1 MPTNVSQLFS
11 TVFKNQLLSPTA
23 GNRLVQHQLLCLR
36 DIYITG
42 DVHKLSASAPNPDRV
57 LIDAAKRKV
66 SNYRLDYLQDGK
78 AFLPLI
84 ASTSGRLHGEFV
96 RFLYFL
102 AHKRAMDFF
111 AAIGQ
116 AHPSHNELCQ
126 QRGAFFY
133 QHRSRVGVACA
144 QACALRIGGACSTTP
159 ASATSGRQR
168 ACVAGGPRCTLGW
181 IIDSLMA
188 WTSRLLV
195 LLKICS
201 VRLFK
206 ELVFMQV

>member
-1 MPTNVSQLFS
+1 
-11 TVFKNQLLSPTA
+11 
-23 GNRLVQHQLLCLR
+23 
-36 DIYITG
+36 
-42 DVHKLSASAPNPDRV
+42 V
-57 LIDAAKRKV
+57 LINAAKRKV
-66 SNYRLDYLQDGK
+66 DKYRLDYLQEEK

-116 AHPSHNELCQ
+116 AHPSSHQELCQ

-144 QACALRIGGACSTTP
+144 QACALRIGCPLYRALEALLKDGWIGADR
-159 ASATSGRQR
+159 SAT
-168 ACVAGGPRCTLGW
+168 
-181 IIDSLMA
+181 
-188 WTSRLLV
+188 
-195 LLKICS
+195 
-201 VRLFK
+201 
-206 ELVFMQV
+206 

>member
-1 MPTNVSQLFS
+1 MCGKLLFLVLPVSSGQPSCFG
-11 TVFKNQLLSPTA
+11 VK
-23 GNRLVQHQLLCLR
+23 R
-36 DIYITG
+36 
-42 DVHKLSASAPNPDRV
+42 ASR
-57 LIDAAKRKV
+57 
-66 SNYRLDYLQDGK
+66 GK

-144 QACALRIGGACSTTP
+144 QACALRIGGAAP
-159 ASATSGRQR
+159 PRRQ
-168 ACVAGGPRCTLGW
+168 APLQGANAHALQEDLDANWGG
-181 IIDSLMA
+181 
-188 WTSRLLV
+188 
-195 LLKICS
+195 
-201 VRLFK
+201 
-206 ELVFMQV
+206 

>member
-1 MPTNVSQLFS
+1 M
-11 TVFKNQLLSPTA
+11 
-23 GNRLVQHQLLCLR
+23 
-36 DIYITG
+36 
-42 DVHKLSASAPNPDRV
+42 
-57 LIDAAKRKV
+57 LINAAKRKV
-66 SNYRLDYLQDGK
+66 DNYRLDYLQDGK

-144 QACALRIGGACSTTP
+144 QACALRIGCCSTTP
-159 ASATSGRQR
+159 ASASSGRHL
-168 ACVAGGPRCTLGW
+168 ACVAGGPRCKLGR
-181 IIDSLMA
+181 ISDSLMA
-188 WTSRLLV
+188 G
-195 LLKICS
+195 
-201 VRLFK
+201 
-206 ELVFMQV
+206 